1 MSCVGGMGAA
11 GAPGPA
17 DAARHLSPA
26 PAMLDRPTVPSG
38 EIRRAV
44 TGLTIAPVPPRARG
58 ATRPARRARDAVGL
72 VVRCGGAAGGPA
84 PRQAGGQGA
93 LGPPAARRP

>member
-72 VVRCGGAAGGPA
+72 VVRCGGGG
-84 PRQAGGQGA
+84 GGRP
-93 LGPPAARRP
+93 PPAGAGAAAAPPRAPA